1 MKEFDA
7 NQKGLLIS
15 HLLIDKKL
23 LEFLFG
29 QIWLLLRQVIQRLSS
44 LNLFHNI
51 ILHYSQCPR
60 RSKFYICN
68 QCEYLLISCFYSLKI
83 KYNNIVISIWF
94 CIYKYKNCLHHI
106 RMIQKFQ
113 QLIWNGYVFYVLN
126 LIIILMIFQLD
137 YKNEEEIPYYFKC
150 IICRKVPKQSM
161 VDIECQFICCFKC
174 QKQYTES
181 FQQVLVSCKE
191 IEQRA
196 LDKITIQ
203 CQACQKKVAANQK
216 SKHSKECII
225 YHSNFQLENQVIKK
239 NLNLFQNNLFCKY
252 CQKFNCQ
259 ECFII
264 VKQNNLG
271 EQLNLSEYVVDIKK
285 NEFEICQYCLS
296 QIFHFD
302 INDHQIE
309 CNQSITVCE
318 LCKKAIIRELYIK
331 HYQQCIHELL
341 VNIKNE
347 LEINQIG
354 QNLIDIQIQTYHCN
368 HRNGF
373 EYEQLRCFFENVST
387 AGDE

>member
-1 MKEFDA
+1 MP
-7 NQKGLLIS
+7 
-15 HLLIDKKL
+15 KK
-23 LEFLFG
+23 
-29 QIWLLLRQVIQRLSS
+29 IQ
-44 LNLFHNI
+44 
-51 ILHYSQCPR
+51 
-60 RSKFYICN
+60 FYICN

-161 VDIECQFICCFKC
+161 VDIECQFIAALK
-174 QKQYTES
+174 S

-216 SKHSKECII
+216 SKHSKECYQEKSKFILKQFVLQI
-225 YHSNFQLENQVIKK
+225 LLKIQL
-239 NLNLFQNNLFCKY
+239 LRML
-252 CQKFNCQ
+252 
-259 ECFII
+259 II

-354 QNLIDIQIQTYHCN
+354 QNLIDNLNINISLQSQKW
-368 HRNGF
+368 F
-373 EYEQLRCFFENVST
+373 
-387 AGDE
+387 